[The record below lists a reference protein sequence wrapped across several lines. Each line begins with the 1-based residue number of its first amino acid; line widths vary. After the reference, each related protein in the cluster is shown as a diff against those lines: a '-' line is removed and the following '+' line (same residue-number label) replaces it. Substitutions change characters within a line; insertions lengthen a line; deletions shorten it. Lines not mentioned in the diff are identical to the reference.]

1 MDKKKYI
8 KRNLINGYYTREI
21 IESNDGDIADN
32 IFVSGDVHFF
42 RFRNDNELNIKAFI
56 KNEFWA
62 SLPSTFN
69 DPYDGYLTFNIKKF
83 IKETDR
89 DSKSLKDKD
98 ALYEINKFSTYFTKK
113 MSYIVS
119 LSENIKNTTM
129 WSHYANNAKGF
140 AIEYSLNN
148 LNEAMDIYIDEAID
162 ILKNH
167 FELTDNEVDEV
178 TWEKFKNFHKRILPV
193 RYSVKALD
201 YTEEMIK
208 EHYKESNIDRTQI
221 IKNLNSYNDENFYS
235 TNLGIK
241 DFLAI
246 NKNSNWS
253 YEKEWRLIVGNVI
266 DGPDHIALAIV
277 PPVAIYLGEFI
288 SDNNKYLLVSAA
300 HQKDIPIYQ
309 MKTVYTK
316 STNKLRPVKLDK
328 NEISNIIE
336 FEHFFD
342 FKLL

>member
-21 IESNDGDIADN
+21 IESKDGDIVDN
-32 IFVSGDVHFF
+32 IIVSGDVHFF
-42 RFRNDNELNIKAFI
+42 RFRNDSELNIKAFI

-89 DSKSLKDKD
+89 DSTALKDND
-98 ALYEINKFSTYFTKK
+98 ALYEINRFSTYFTKK
-113 MSYIVS
+113 MSYVVS
-119 LSENIKNTTM
+119 LSEKVKNTTM

-140 AIEYSLNN
+140 AIEYNLNN
-148 LNEAMDIYIDEAID
+148 LTEAMDIYIDDAAEL
-162 ILKNH
+162 LKTH
-167 FELTDNEVDEV
+167 FGLTDDEVDKT
-178 TWEKFKNFHKRILPV
+178 TWEKFKKFHKRILPV
-193 RYSVKALD
+193 RYNVKALD

-208 EHYKESNIDRTQI
+208 EHQKEDNIDREQI
-221 IKNLNSYNDENFYS
+221 IKNLNSFTDDEFYRN
-235 TNLGIK
+235 NLGIK

-246 NKNSNWS
+246 NKNPNWS

-266 DGPDHIALAIV
+266 NGPDHIAIASV
-277 PPVAIYLGEFI
+277 PPIAIYLGEFI
-288 SDNNKYLLVSAA
+288 SDNSKYILVSAA

-309 MKTVYTK
+309 MKTFYTK
-316 STNKLRPVKLDK
+316 TTNKLRPVKLSK
-328 NEISNIIE
+328 KKINSILE
-336 FEHFFD
+336 FDHFFN
-342 FKLL
+342 FKLM